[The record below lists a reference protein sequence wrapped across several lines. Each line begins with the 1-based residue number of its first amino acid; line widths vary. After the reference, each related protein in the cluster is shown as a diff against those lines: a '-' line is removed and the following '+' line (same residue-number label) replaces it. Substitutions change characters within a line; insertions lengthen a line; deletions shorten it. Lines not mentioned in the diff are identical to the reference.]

1 MSQAP
6 NRWLT
11 TALYTGAR
19 VLLWLVVWALLQFL
33 TPAKG
38 LLAVVLGLLI
48 SSAISIIIL
57 DRQRDVMSEGIGAF
71 FGGINQKIANSAAA
85 EDAWQDEIRQT
96 ESSPSQENTAD
107 QAVDQNEQAAL
118 LQWDDQL
125 GTSGPTSNNAHG
137 LDGENKA
144 E

>member
-1 MSQAP
+1 MSQTP

-11 TALYTGAR
+11 TALYTAAR
-19 VLLWLVVWALLQFL
+19 LLLWLAVWALLQFL
-33 TPAKG
+33 TPVKG

-71 FGGINQKIANSAAA
+71 FSGINQKIANSGAA
-85 EDAWQDEIRQT
+85 EDAWQDEILLAQ
-96 ESSPSQENTAD
+96 SSPSQEGATG
-107 QAVDQNEQAAL
+107 QAVHQNEQAAL
-118 LQWDDQL
+118 LERDDQL
-125 GTSGPTSNNAHG
+125 GAKGTTDDNAHG
-137 LDGENKA
+137 RDGENKA